1 MAPDADRTPEA
12 YRSDPDPDPKVA
24 HANRFVKRFVV
35 VTVALTVLNAA
46 IAFLFGSSPVAV
58 VASFLLT
65 LAAAWLLI
73 HLLFDRI
80 DDLVRDRLAE
90 FEN

>member
-1 MAPDADRTPEA
+1 MSSGSATAA
-12 YRSDPDPDPKVA
+12 SDPKIA
-24 HANRFVKRFVV
+24 HANAFVRRFAAVLVGV
-35 VTVALTVLNAA
+35 TVLNAA